1 MRISLT
7 EWAESNFSP
16 KTMPTLNTLRAWAS
30 AGYISECKKIGGQW
44 MPSHDSV
51 YIEQP
56 ASIPADVS
64 GRVADILRRAA

>member
-7 EWAESNFSP
+7 EWAASQFSAETRP
-16 KTMPTLNTLRAWAS
+16 KMSTLRAWAA
-30 AGYISECKKIGGQW
+30 AGYISDCIKIGGQW

-51 YIEQP
+51 YCEQP

-64 GRVADILRRAA
+64 PRVADILRAA